1 MKNNYVYP
9 AKISNNDDTFT
20 LEFLDFS
27 DLLVVEQSEE
37 KLIES
42 AQEVLALSIMD
53 LLAQGKKL
61 PKPSMEKGDIIYI
74 HVWLP
79 YYRTMEK
86 EVYIKKT
93 VTIPQWLDL
102 LAKENKVNFSACL
115 VKGIKDELG
124 IG

>member
-9 AKISNNDDTFT
+9 AKISNNGDELI

-27 DLLVVEQSEE
+27 DLVVIEDNEE

-42 AQEVLALSIMD
+42 AQEILALSIMD
-53 LLAQGKKL
+53 LLAQGKEV
-61 PKPSMEKGDIIYI
+61 PKPSREKRDIVYI

-86 EVYIKKT
+86 EVYVKKT

>member
-124 IG
+124 IE

>member
-9 AKISNNDDTFT
+9 AKISSNGNQLI
-20 LEFLDFS
+20 LEFLDFL
-27 DLLVVEQSEE
+27 DLVVIEDNEE

-53 LLAQGKKL
+53 LLAQGKEV
-61 PKPSMEKGDIIYI
+61 PNPSREKSGIIYV

-86 EVYIKKT
+86 EVYVKKT

-124 IG
+124 IE